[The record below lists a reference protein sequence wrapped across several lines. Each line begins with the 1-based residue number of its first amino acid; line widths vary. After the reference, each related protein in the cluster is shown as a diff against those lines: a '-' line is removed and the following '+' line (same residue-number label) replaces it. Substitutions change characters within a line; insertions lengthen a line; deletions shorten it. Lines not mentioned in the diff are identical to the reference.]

1 VSPRRDAFV
10 AIADPTR
17 RAVLDLLADRASMTA
32 GEIAYAFPEIT
43 RPAVSKHLRI
53 LREAGLVSVHR
64 DGREQRYALDVR
76 PLAEM
81 YARWLSRFEPLFDE
95 SLVRLKQRVEGRRQS
110 RQKASTAT

>member
-1 VSPRRDAFV
+1 MSPRRDAFV

-32 GEIAYAFPEIT
+32 GEIADEFPEMS
-43 RPAVSKHLRI
+43 RPAVSKHLRV
-53 LREAGLVSVHR
+53 LRDSGLVSVSR

-81 YARWLSRFEPLFDE
+81 HTRWLSRFAPLFDE
-95 SLVRLKQRVEGRRQS
+95 SLVRLKEQVEGRARA
-110 RQKASTAT
+110 RR